1 MLKKGLCLFVG
12 IMMLFCQINV
22 VHATNLASGAESAIL
37 IDANNLVICQF
48 ISLQIL
54 YQKNATK
61 KLYPASTTK
70 IMTMIL
76 LFEAI
81 QEKRLK
87 WDDILTCSAY
97 ASSMGGSQVYLEENE
112 TMSVFE
118 LFKCIAI
125 ASANDAKHIG

>member
-1 MLKKGLCLFVG
+1 MLKKGLCLLIG

-22 VHATNLASGAESAIL
+22 VHAINLASGAESAIL
-37 IDANNLVICQF
+37 IDANSQQV
-48 ISLQIL
+48 L
-54 YQKNATK
+54 YHKNETK
-61 KLYPASTTK
+61 RLYPASTTK

-81 QEKRLK
+81 KEKRINWNDTLS
-87 WDDILTCSAY
+87 CSAY
-97 ASSMGGSQVYLEENE
+97 AASMGGSQVYLEENE
-112 TMSVFE
+112 KMSVFE

>member
-1 MLKKGLCLFVG
+1 MLKKGLCLLIG

-37 IDANNLVICQF
+37 IDANSQQV
-48 ISLQIL
+48 L

-70 IMTMIL
+70 II

>member
-1 MLKKGLCLFVG
+1 MQIANKFYIKKC
-12 IMMLFCQINV
+12 
-22 VHATNLASGAESAIL
+22 
-37 IDANNLVICQF
+37 D
-48 ISLQIL
+48 
-54 YQKNATK
+54 K

>member
-1 MLKKGLCLFVG
+1 MLKKGLCLLIG

-37 IDANNLVICQF
+37 IDANSQQV
-48 ISLQIL
+48 L
-54 YQKNATK
+54 YHKNATK

>member
-1 MLKKGLCLFVG
+1 MLKKGLCLLIG

-22 VHATNLASGAESAIL
+22 VHATNLASGAESTIL
-37 IDANNLVICQF
+37 IDANSQQV
-48 ISLQIL
+48 L

-97 ASSMGGSQVYLEENE
+97 AYGRKSSLS
-112 TMSVFE
+112 
-118 LFKCIAI
+118 
-125 ASANDAKHIG
+125 

>member
-1 MLKKGLCLFVG
+1 M
-12 IMMLFCQINV
+12 
-22 VHATNLASGAESAIL
+22 
-37 IDANNLVICQF
+37 IDANSQQV
-48 ISLQIL
+48 L

-118 LFKCIAI
+118 LFKMYLQLLRLTMQNTSGNCLYWNVNIDLSKYNDEFHHSMEIA
-125 ASANDAKHIG
+125 K